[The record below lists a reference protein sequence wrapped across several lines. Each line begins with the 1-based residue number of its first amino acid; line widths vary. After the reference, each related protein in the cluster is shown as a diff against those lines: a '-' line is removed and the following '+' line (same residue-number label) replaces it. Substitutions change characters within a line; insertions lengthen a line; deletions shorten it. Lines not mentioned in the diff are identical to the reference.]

1 MSQLKLYLMGAPRV
15 ELDDQAVELPRRKV
29 LAILIHVAL
38 TGQRLRR
45 DMLATMLWPASSG
58 NSARASLRREL
69 SALSNA
75 IGVEWLDTTR
85 EDVAL
90 RKDANVWSDVAAFR
104 AALAGIEGGTAADG
118 SALRSVVAL
127 YRGDFLAGFTLPDCP
142 TFDDWQ
148 FFESESLRS
157 AYAQALT
164 QLVQQL
170 SAQGQYDDAIDY
182 ARRWLALDPLEEAVQ
197 REMMWLYAKAGQQA
211 AALRQYEECVR
222 LLAEELGVEPD
233 AETEA
238 LCEAIR
244 RRQFPV
250 DAAESQPADALEH
263 LAADPAQHASLP
275 TFALAPPQRHNLP
288 TQVTSFVGR
297 TEELTAVCQLLMTQA
312 ECRLLTLVGP
322 GGIGKTR
329 LALQI
334 AQQIAD
340 SDAVTHGA
348 RYADGVFWTPLETV
362 DSAEQLVTALA
373 NALGFAFQGSA
384 EPWEQLLRHLQ
395 SKQLLLLLDNF
406 EHLLSQADLL
416 TTILRTAPGI
426 SLLVT
431 SREALALQE
440 EWLYGVSGFDAPA
453 ADAEP
458 AAMEQNSA
466 VQLFLQR
473 ARRADSSLML
483 DGEVWGAIVRICRL
497 VDGLPLGLEL
507 AAAWVRTLSVAE
519 IADEIARDLDFLT
532 ATARGLP
539 QRHSSLRM
547 VLEQTWRLLAPAEQ
561 DLFCRLALFHNGFTR
576 QAASRVAD
584 ASIVTLAALVRKSII
599 SHSRDGRYAMHGLLR
614 QFAAARLHADAEL
627 AQAIAE
633 KHSRYYGVLVQSL
646 ESGLIG
652 ADHAAVLEQM
662 GQDIENIRSGWRWAV
677 AHVEHDPAQ
686 VMLLNRYVAA
696 YFQFYDTRSRFQEG
710 RAEFQLALEAL
721 EPLAADQNAQL
732 VRARVEARLGWFA
745 FQTGQPALAKKHLEQ
760 SVDALQFDALQF
772 DALHIDVLHIDVL
785 HKVDAQAE
793 LVFSLNYLGA
803 VHRHLH
809 EYAAAQR
816 VLEES
821 CQICQARN
829 DRFGLTV
836 ALNILGQ
843 IAYEEEAYERAQT
856 FLTESLAVK
865 QALGDQRGAIFSLL
879 YLGLVA
885 RAQDDYARAIRLF
898 QEGIQSSEQHGD
910 RRSIALG
917 LSNLAEVEALMDHTA
932 AAEKLYAESLQIYA
946 DISNVQGMVTVHMK
960 LGDLAL
966 SQQNAAA
973 TAQHYAAALRLA
985 TDLQIAPQALESL
998 VKPAHTW
1005 RAQNPLAWP
1014 ADTI

>member
-1 MSQLKLYLMGAPRV
+1 LLIYLAVMRGSQPRAVLATLLWPNHDETNARTNLRQALYQLRRTLG
-15 ELDDQAVELPRRKV
+15 DDQAEPAYLTVDRQSIGLNPAADCV
-29 LAILIHVAL
+29 VDISLFQDLLTTVARHSHDSVTKCAHCL
-38 TGQRLRR
+38 ERLRQ
-45 DMLATMLWPASSG
+45 A
-58 NSARASLRREL
+58 
-69 SALSNA
+69 
-75 IGVEWLDTTR
+75 
-85 EDVAL
+85 
-90 RKDANVWSDVAAFR
+90 
-104 AALAGIEGGTAADG
+104 
-118 SALRSVVAL
+118 VAL
-127 YRGDFLAGFTLPDCP
+127 YHNEFLTGFAL
-142 TFDDWQ
+142 DDSDV
-148 FFESESLRS
+148 FEEWRRITQEQLHQQAIDALHQLIEAAAIQQDEGAILR
-157 AYAQALT
+157 YAQHQLTLEPWREEAHRQIMTVYWRRGQRGNALT
-164 QLVQQL
+164 QYESCRQILAAELGIEPDTVT
-170 SAQGQYDDAIDY
+170 
-182 ARRWLALDPLEEAVQ
+182 LALYHQIRSSAPLP
-197 REMMWLYAKAGQQA
+197 QA
-211 AALRQYEECVR
+211 E
-222 LLAEELGVEPD
+222 
-233 AETEA
+233 
-238 LCEAIR
+238 
-244 RRQFPV
+244 
-250 DAAESQPADALEH
+250 DAAIGSSKPRESQDETSPAPAR
-263 LAADPAQHASLP
+263 AASTQSA
-275 TFALAPPQRHNLP
+275 ALAPPRASALP
-288 TQVTSFVGR
+288 THLTPFFGR
-297 TEELTAVCQLLMTQA
+297 EAEIAQLIALLDRK
-312 ECRLLTLVGP
+312 EVRLITLLGL

-329 LALQI
+329 LA
-334 AQQIAD
+334 QQI
-340 SDAVTHGA
+340 G
-348 RYADGVFWTPLETV
+348 
-362 DSAEQLVTALA
+362 
-373 NALGFAFQGSA
+373 
-384 EPWEQLLRHLQ
+384 HLQ
-395 SKQLLLLLDNF
+395 QSTDGDYVFFISLVGLIDGSSLASVLASTLELTGQGMEPVQALIQFLHAKKVLLLLDNF

-821 CQICQARN
+821 CQICQARG

-843 IAYEEEAYERAQT
+843 IAYAEEAYERAQSY
-856 FLTESLAVK
+856 LTESLAVK

-898 QEGIQSSEQHGD
+898 QEGIQISEQHGD

-960 LGDLAL
+960 LGDLARG
-966 SQQNAAA
+966 QQNAAA

-985 TDLQIAPQALESL
+985 NDLQIAPQALESL

>member
-15 ELDDQAVELPRRKV
+15 QLDDQVVELPRRKV

-45 DMLATMLWPASSG
+45 DTLATMLWPASSG

-85 EDVAL
+85 EDIAL
-90 RKDANVWSDVAAFR
+90 RQDANVWSDVAAFR
-104 AALAGIEGGTAADG
+104 AALAGIADG
-118 SALRSVVAL
+118 TEADDGALRSVVAL

-211 AALRQYEECVR
+211 AALRQYEECAR
-222 LLAEELGVEPD
+222 LLEEELGVEPD

-244 RRQFPV
+244 RRQFAV
-250 DAAESQPADALEH
+250 DAAENPPAGAPEH
-263 LAADPAQHASLP
+263 LAADPAQHASLLA
-275 TFALAPPQRHNLP
+275 FAPAPPQRHNLP
-288 TQVTSFVGR
+288 VQVTSFVGR
-297 TEELTAVCQLLMTQA
+297 TEELAAVCQLLMTQA

-334 AQQIAD
+334 VQQIAD
-340 SDAVTHGA
+340 SDAVAHGA
-348 RYADGVFWTPLETV
+348 RYADGVFWAPLETV
-362 DSAEQLVTALA
+362 DSGEQLVTALA
-373 NALGFAFQGSA
+373 NALGFAFQGST

-406 EHLLSQADLL
+406 EHLLPQADLL
-416 TTILRTAPGI
+416 TTILQTAPGI
-426 SLLVT
+426 SMLVT

-440 EWLYGVSGFDAPA
+440 EWLYGVSGFDAPS

-458 AAMEQNSA
+458 AAMAQNSA

-483 DGEVWGAIVRICRL
+483 DREVWGAIVRICRL

-539 QRHSSLRM
+539 QRHSSLRR

-652 ADHAAVLEQM
+652 AEHAVVLEQM

-710 RAEFQLALEAL
+710 RAEFQLALDAL
-721 EPLAADQNAQL
+721 EALAADQNAQL
-732 VRARVEARLGWFA
+732 VRARVEGRLGWFA
-745 FQTGQPALAKKHLEQ
+745 FQTGQPTLAKKHLAQ
-760 SVDALQFDALQF
+760 SIHA
-772 DALHIDVLHIDVL
+772 LHIDVL

-821 CQICQARN
+821 CQICQARG

-843 IAYEEEAYERAQT
+843 IAYAEEAYERAQSY
-856 FLTESLAVK
+856 LTESLAVK

-885 RAQDDYARAIRLF
+885 RAQNDYARAIRLF
-898 QEGIQSSEQHGD
+898 QEGIQISEQHGD

-917 LSNLAEVEALMDHTA
+917 LSNLAEVEALMGHTA

-946 DISNVQGMVTVHMK
+946 DISNVQGLVTVHMK
-960 LGDLAL
+960 LGDLARG
-966 SQQNAAA
+966 QQNAAA

-985 TDLQIAPQALESL
+985 NDLQIAPQALESL